1 VIDWNEWKT
10 QKLHKCTNI
19 GQLRLTKIMMAAV
32 PLRHF
37 RFRGFKFSATWF
49 FFGLSVRM
57 TYYCGAFAKPLLPWQ
72 RNKYIYF
79 SVCVYARVYG
89 CPSAWVCACAFA
101 RAALRILHATLMRHT
116 ISSCVVS
123 LSPSY
128 FSTLSH
134 KWQDFR
140 GNLLN
145 RKRMCFD
152 FLYNFYLQHFSF

>member
-1 VIDWNEWKT
+1 MNDWNEWKT
-10 QKLHKCTNI
+10 QKRHKCTNI
-19 GQLRLTKIMMAAV
+19 GQLRPTQNYDGSCTV
-32 PLRHF
+32 TSFPF
-37 RFRGFKFSATWF
+37 QGFQVFGRLI

-72 RNKYIYF
+72 LNKYIYF
-79 SVCVYARVYG
+79 SVCVYARVCG
-89 CPSAWVCACAFA
+89 WPSAWVCACAFA

-152 FLYNFYLQHFSF
+152 FLYNFYLQHFTF